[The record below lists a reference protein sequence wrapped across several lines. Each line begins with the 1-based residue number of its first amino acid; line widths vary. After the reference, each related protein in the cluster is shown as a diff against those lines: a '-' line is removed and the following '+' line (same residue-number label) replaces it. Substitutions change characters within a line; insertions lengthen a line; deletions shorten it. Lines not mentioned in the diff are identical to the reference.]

1 MYKDM
6 KKKLLTLHILFFI
19 LTLVA
24 TYFFMENNS
33 FLYEKNIGKVI
44 SVKEV
49 TYKTVNGDDGK
60 HTYEEKY
67 IRQSLKIKLLNG
79 KKKGRILLSE
89 NRYEKSEVYTVKLS
103 PGDKIFVEKI
113 SLQKGQ
119 LHGLFGGVKR
129 DTFVI
134 LVLVFLFGMFL
145 LIGGKHGILTIFSL
159 ILNMAAFYL
168 VLLLYLKGVN
178 LLFTM
183 IPMSI
188 FFTAMLLFFMYGK
201 NKRTY
206 LSFVSTIIT
215 VLITVIISTVIIYF
229 GGQIDYD
236 FMDYLIMPYS
246 QRDAGFIFIS
256 EILVGCLGA
265 VMDVVV
271 TMIMTVDQISETAE
285 APGRKEF
292 ISSCREVGDDLVGTM
307 ITLMFFTNIAASM
320 PNIILSMRNGIG
332 FRTILRYNSFF
343 ELARFLTGS
352 ISVVLAIPISGAIAI
367 YYYRKTCQRE
377 RPGKSAKI

>member
-1 MYKDM
+1 
-6 KKKLLTLHILFFI
+6 
-19 LTLVA
+19 
-24 TYFFMENNS
+24 MENNS

-79 KKKGRILLSE
+79 EKKGRILLSE

-206 LSFVSTIIT
+206 LSFAATIIT

>member
-79 KKKGRILLSE
+79 EKKGRILLSE

-129 DTFVI
+129 DTVVR

-206 LSFVSTIIT
+206 LSFAATIIT

>member
-79 KKKGRILLSE
+79 EKKGRILLSE

-145 LIGGKHGILTIFSL
+145 LTGGKHGILTIFSL

-206 LSFVSTIIT
+206 LSFAATIIT

>member
-6 KKKLLTLHILFFI
+6 KTNLLTLHILFFI

-79 KKKGRILLSE
+79 EKKGRILLSE

-206 LSFVSTIIT
+206 LSFAATIIT